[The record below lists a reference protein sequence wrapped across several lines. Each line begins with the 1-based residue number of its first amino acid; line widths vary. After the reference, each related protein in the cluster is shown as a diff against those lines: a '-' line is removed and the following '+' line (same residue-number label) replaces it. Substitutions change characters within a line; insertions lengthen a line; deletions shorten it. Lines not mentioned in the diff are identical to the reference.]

1 MMIPSL
7 IRCFAPLDPL
17 DPERTGGD
25 APGDGQCAA
34 PVCAS
39 LRKAFS
45 RTLGKLPRLFL
56 LTLCLTIADGA
67 GGASVD
73 ARSGAAQKP
82 AQPRI
87 LFVANDPG
95 HMQGKKTLLEEVAQR
110 SGISFSTV
118 FALLL
123 EDDDYAGLFE
133 GVDLVL
139 IDTHD
144 KALGDSIMARV
155 GPKAAVAQV
164 FSNPARI
171 AARQKMAADVHQRL
185 REYWINGGRV
195 NYERM
200 FRFLLV
206 RHFRTARGAV
216 EAPLAVPDSG
226 IYHPR
231 FPNRMT
237 ASAREYLD
245 WIRRQDAGKQTD
257 PPVVGLVI
265 NRVDIDNDQTE
276 LIDAMIER
284 IERAGALALPVF
296 FHDRPETPDGLRRTL
311 LENGKPLADVLIYA
325 TTPHVPVERR
335 AEIEAMGVPVLGTA
349 RFRNPAI
356 GGGAVKAWKESA
368 VGIPMMNI
376 PSALATPEY
385 VGITDI
391 SLVAAESQD
400 RRQRELIFEQFDS
413 LVAKAQKLIRLQGLE
428 NREKRVAILFYNSPP
443 GEKNLS
449 ASNLNIPESLAS
461 ILAAL
466 KASGYDT
473 EALSEETLTGLAQ
486 KTLAPFYHEGK
497 LEPLLRENL
506 AAAFP
511 VAEYR
516 AWFDRLPEA
525 TRNEITAR
533 WGEPEDSSMA
543 TEVDGVPS
551 FVIPRVATGKLVML
565 RQPPRGDRLDDR
577 EKAIYH
583 DVRLPPNHYYLA
595 SYLWVR
601 QVYGADALVH
611 LGTHGTQ
618 EWMPGKERGLSVN
631 DAPNLA
637 VGDVPVFYPYIV
649 ADIGEAIQAK
659 RRGRA
664 LIVSHQTPPYAPS
677 GLHDDLTRLHE
688 LMHDYSSVETP
699 AVRDRLRDD
708 IVEIVTKGH
717 YHADVGWDEKRMES
731 DFDAFLETLEAYLHE
746 LAEQSQPLG
755 LHAFGV
761 TPVDEHRLTTVM
773 QMLGKPFLEAVFGQG
788 SEKAGEAFAIDY
800 RNLRE
805 SEAFKVLLR
814 HVVGSE
820 ALPSDAHP
828 ALLPLV
834 EKGRRYY
841 AALAAD
847 GETGGLLAAL
857 SGRHLPVSS
866 GDDPIRNPESLPT
879 GRNLYGF
886 DPARVPSPQAWKAAE
901 ESLPALIQQHREK
914 HGKAPEKLAFTLWS
928 VETMRQHGV
937 LEAQILQALGV
948 KPVWDAGGR
957 VTGVALVPSG
967 ELRRPRIDVLVTAS
981 GAYRDMFPNAL
992 KRIDE
997 AVALVAALDEP
1008 GNPVREDVRRLADR
1022 LTAKGL
1028 AREAAEKY
1036 ARLRIFGPASGNYGT
1051 GLADAALASDTF
1063 GEGGEGRQNRQE
1075 GEAKLAGLY
1084 VGRLGHF
1091 WNEEGKVD
1099 ETAEAIQT
1107 EVFTEHLRKVDAA
1120 VLARSS
1126 NIFGLVN
1133 IDDAYQYLGG
1143 LALTIRSLTGKSP
1156 ETYVADLRNP
1166 RQARIETTEKFIA
1179 TEMRTRYFHPNW
1191 VAEMQKEDYAGAVEM
1206 LKNVN
1211 NFWGWQVM
1219 APEVVRPDQWREFH
1233 EIYVRDKFQL
1243 GLPQWFEQHAPHAQ
1257 AQMIERML
1265 EAVRKEYWDAGS
1277 VTVDELKER
1286 YRHLAREFDV
1296 VSDNALFN
1304 EFVGLAPERDAADSA
1319 QGFGLDAAA
1328 PPRTAAQEPEPQ
1340 PEPRPTQQVEGMRL
1354 EKAEP
1359 AWEADFPFLEL
1370 LGLLCLA
1377 LATLGGA
1384 THGWRRPD
1392 FSTLHP
1398 TEKLSCNH

>member
-1 MMIPSL
+1 MK
-7 IRCFAPLDPL
+7 
-17 DPERTGGD
+17 
-25 APGDGQCAA
+25 PGKM
-34 PVCAS
+34 
-39 LRKAFS
+39 L
-45 RTLGKLPRLFL
+45 RLFL
-56 LTLCLTIADGA
+56 LAFLLGATAGA
-67 GGASVD
+67 GGAPGGG
-73 ARSGAAQKP
+73 ARKP
-82 AQPRI
+82 VQPRI

-95 HMQGKKTLLEEVAQR
+95 HMQGKKNLLEEVAQR
-110 SGISFSTV
+110 SGVSFRTV

-123 EDDDYAGLFE
+123 EENDYAGLFD

-144 KALGDSIMARV
+144 KALGDSIMACA
-155 GPKAAVAQV
+155 GPKVPVAQV

-171 AARQKMAADVHQRL
+171 AARQGIAADVHQRL
-185 REYWINGGRV
+185 RAYWINGGRM

-206 RHFRTARGAV
+206 RHFRTAQGEV
-216 EAPLAVPDSG
+216 EPPLAVPDDG
-226 IYHPR
+226 VYHPR
-231 FPNRMT
+231 FPNLMT

-245 WIRRQDAGKQTD
+245 WIRRQGVVQQADA
-257 PPVVGLVI
+257 PVVGLVI
-265 NRVDIDNDQTE
+265 NRVDIDNDQTG
-276 LIDAMIER
+276 LIDAMIDR

-296 FHDRPETPDGLRRTL
+296 FHDRPDTPDGMRRTL
-311 LENGKPLADVLIYA
+311 LENGKPLADALIYA
-325 TTPHVPVERR
+325 TMPHVPGERR
-335 AEIEAMGVPVLGTA
+335 AEIEAMGIPALGST
-349 RFRNPAI
+349 RFRDKAV
-356 GGGAVKAWKESA
+356 GGDAVKAWKESA

-376 PSALATPEY
+376 PSALATPEF
-385 VGITDI
+385 VGIVDI
-391 SLVAAESQD
+391 SLIAAESRD

-413 LVAKAQKLIRLQGLE
+413 LVAKALKLIRLQRLE
-428 NREKRVAILFYNSPP
+428 NREKRVAIMFYNSPP

-449 ASNLNIPESLAS
+449 ASNLNIPESLSS

-466 KASGYDT
+466 KASGYET
-473 EALSEETLTGLAQ
+473 GALPEETLIGLAQ

-497 LEPLLRENL
+497 LEPLLQENL
-506 AAAFP
+506 AVALP
-511 VAEYR
+511 IAEYR

-525 TRNEITAR
+525 ARNEITAR
-533 WGEPEDSSMA
+533 WGEPEASSMA
-543 TEVDGVPS
+543 MEVDGAPS
-551 FVIPRVATGKLVML
+551 FVIPRIASGKVVIL

-601 QVYGADALVH
+601 QAYGADALVH

-618 EWMPGKERGLSVN
+618 EWMPGKERGLSIY

-649 ADIGEAIQAK
+649 ADIGEAVQAK

-664 LIVSHQTPPYAPS
+664 LIISHQTPPYAPS
-677 GLHDDLTRLHE
+677 GLHTDLVRLHD
-688 LMHDYSSVETP
+688 LIHDYSSIQTP
-699 AVRDRLRDD
+699 AVRDKLRGD
-708 IVEIVTKGH
+708 IVDIVAQGH
-717 YHADVGWDEKRMES
+717 YHDDLGWDAARMES
-731 DFDAFLETLEAYLHE
+731 EFDTFLETLQAYLHD

-761 TPVDEHRLTTVM
+761 TPSDEHRLTTVM
-773 QMLGKPFLEAVFGQG
+773 QMLGKPFLEAVFGQDH
-788 SEKAGEAFAIDY
+788 EKAGEAFAIDY
-800 RNLRE
+800 QNVRE
-805 SEAFKVLLR
+805 SEPFKVLLR
-814 HVVGSE
+814 HVVGNE
-820 ALPSDAHP
+820 ALPP
-828 ALLPLV
+828 AADPELSPLV
-834 EKGRRYY
+834 EQGRRYY
-841 AALAAD
+841 AALTAD

-886 DPARVPSPQAWKAAE
+886 DPARVPSPQAWKAAG
-901 ESLPALIQQHREK
+901 ESLPELIRQHREK
-914 HGKAPEKLAFTLWS
+914 HGEAPKKLAFTLWS

-937 LEAQILQALGV
+937 LEAQIFQALGV
-948 KPVWDAGGR
+948 RPVWDEGGR
-957 VTGVALVPSG
+957 VTGVELVPG
-967 ELRRPRIDVLVTAS
+967 NELGRPRIDVLVTAS

-1008 GNPVREDVRRLADR
+1008 GNPVREDVRQLADS
-1022 LTAKGL
+1022 LVAKGI

-1063 GEGGEGRQNRQE
+1063 GEGQDGKQNRQE
-1075 GEAKLAGLY
+1075 GESKLAGLY
-1084 VGRLGHF
+1084 VDRLGHF
-1091 WNEEGKVD
+1091 WNEEGQAD
-1099 ETAEAIQT
+1099 EAAEAIQT
-1107 EVFTEHLRKVDAA
+1107 EVFTGHLKKVDAA

-1126 NIFGLVN
+1126 NIYGLIN

-1156 ETYVADLRNP
+1156 ETYIADLRNP
-1166 RQARIETTEKFIA
+1166 RQARVETTEKFIA
-1179 TEMRTRYFHPNW
+1179 TELRTRYFHPNW

-1233 EIYVRDKFQL
+1233 EIYVRDKFNL
-1243 GLPQWFEQHAPHAQ
+1243 GLPQWFEEHAPHAQ

-1265 EAVRKEYWDAGS
+1265 EAVRKEYWDADS

-1296 VSDNALFN
+1296 VSENVRFN
-1304 EFVGLAPERDAADSA
+1304 EFVGLAQERDAADSTP
-1319 QGFGLDAAA
+1319 GFGLDAAA
-1328 PPRTAAQEPEPQ
+1328 PQTAAQTPEPQ
-1340 PEPRPTQQVEGMRL
+1340 PELPPDWSGQQEQVEGMRL

-1359 AWEADFPFLEL
+1359 AQEQEADFPLLSF
-1370 LGLLCLA
+1370 LGLLCVVF
-1377 LATLGGA
+1377 ATLGGA
-1384 THGWRRPD
+1384 VSGWRRPD

-1398 TEKLSCNH
+1398 TDRLSCKH

>member
-1 MMIPSL
+1 MKP
-7 IRCFAPLDPL
+7 
-17 DPERTGGD
+17 
-25 APGDGQCAA
+25 
-34 PVCAS
+34 
-39 LRKAFS
+39 
-45 RTLGKLPRLFL
+45 GKLLNLLL
-56 LTLCLTIADGA
+56 LTLCLGVSPFGMAADAPNGE
-67 GGASVD
+67 
-73 ARSGAAQKP
+73 ARNP
-82 AQPRI
+82 VQPRI

-95 HMQGKKTLLEEVAQR
+95 HMQGKKALLEEVARR
-110 SGISFSTV
+110 SGVSLRTV
-118 FALLL
+118 YALLL
-123 EDDDYAGLFE
+123 EEDDYAGLFE

-139 IDTHD
+139 IDTHN
-144 KALGDSIMARV
+144 KALGDSIMSRA
-155 GPKAAVAQV
+155 GPEVAVAQV

-171 AARQKMAADVHQRL
+171 VARQGIAADVHQQL
-185 REYWINGGRV
+185 RAYWVNGGRV

-200 FRFLLV
+200 FRFLLA
-206 RHFRTARGAV
+206 RHFRTAPDAV
-216 EAPLAVPDSG
+216 EAPLVVPDSG
-226 IYHPR
+226 VYHPR
-231 FPNRMT
+231 FPNQMT

-245 WIRRQDAGKQTD
+245 WIHRQSAAERADA
-257 PPVVGLVI
+257 PVVGLII

-276 LIDAMIER
+276 LIDAMIAR

-296 FHDRPETPDGLRRTL
+296 FHDRPDTPDGMRRTL

-325 TTPHVPVERR
+325 TTPHLPMERR
-335 AEIEAMGVPVLGTA
+335 AEIEAMGIPTLGTA
-349 RFRNPAI
+349 RFRATAV
-356 GGGAVKAWKESA
+356 GGDAVAAWKESA
-368 VGIPMMNI
+368 VGIPMANI

-385 VGITDI
+385 VGIADI
-391 SLVAAESQD
+391 SLIAAESQD

-413 LVAKAQKLIRLQGLE
+413 LVAKALKLVRLQRIE
-428 NREKRVAILFYNSPP
+428 NREKRVVIMFYNSPP

-449 ASNLNIPESLAS
+449 ASNLNIPESLSS
-461 ILAAL
+461 ILSAL
-466 KASGYDT
+466 KASGYET

-486 KTLAPFYHEGK
+486 KTLAPFYHAGK

-516 AWFDRLPEA
+516 AWFDRLPET

-533 WGEPEDSSMA
+533 WGKPEDSSMVIDVGGA
-543 TEVDGVPS
+543 PS
-551 FVIPRVATGKLVML
+551 FVIPRVASGKVVML
-565 RQPPRGDRLDDR
+565 RQPPRGDRLDER

-595 SYLWVR
+595 SYLWAR
-601 QVYGADALVH
+601 QAYGADALVH

-618 EWMPGKERGLSVN
+618 EWMPGKERGLSIY
-631 DAPNLA
+631 DPPNLA

-664 LIVSHQTPPYAPS
+664 LIISHQTPPYAPS
-677 GLHDDLTRLHE
+677 GLHTDLMRLHD
-688 LMHDYSSVETP
+688 LIHDHASIQTP
-699 AVRDRLRDD
+699 AVRDKLRGD
-708 IVEIVTKGH
+708 IVAVVTQGH
-717 YHADVGWDEKRMES
+717 YHEDIGWDEKRMES
-731 DFDAFLETLEAYLHE
+731 DFDAFLEALQAYLHE
-746 LAEQSQPLG
+746 LAEQNQPLG

-761 TPVDEHRLTTVM
+761 TPSDEHRLTTVM

-788 SEKAGEAFAIDY
+788 SEEAGEAFAVDY
-800 RNLRE
+800 QNIRE
-805 SEAFKVLLR
+805 SEPFKLLLR
-814 HVVGSE
+814 HVAE
-820 ALPSDAHP
+820 NAPLPSGASP
-828 ALLPLV
+828 ELPPLV

-901 ESLPALIQQHREK
+901 ESLPALIRQHREK
-914 HGKAPEKLAFTLWS
+914 HGEAPKKLAFTLWS

-937 LEAQILQALGV
+937 LEAQIFQALGV
-948 KPVWDAGGR
+948 RPVWDEGGR
-957 VTGVALVPSG
+957 VSGVELIPG
-967 ELRRPRIDVLVTAS
+967 DELRRPRIDVLVTAS

-1008 GNPVREDVRRLADR
+1008 GNPVREDVRNLTER
-1022 LTAKGL
+1022 LTAKGV
-1028 AREAAEKY
+1028 ARETAEKY

-1051 GLADAALASDTF
+1051 GLSDAALASDTF
-1063 GEGGEGRQNRQE
+1063 GESKDGKQDRQE
-1075 GEAKLAGLY
+1075 GESKLAGLY
-1084 VGRLGHF
+1084 IDRLGHF
-1091 WNEEGKVD
+1091 WDEEGKVD
-1099 ETAEAIQT
+1099 EAAEAIQT
-1107 EVFTEHLRKVDAA
+1107 EIFTEHLKKVDAA

-1126 NIFGLVN
+1126 NIYGLVN

-1143 LALTIRSLTGKSP
+1143 LALAVRSLTGKSP
-1156 ETYVADLRNP
+1156 ETYIADLRNP

-1179 TEMRTRYFHPNW
+1179 SEMRTRYFHPNW
-1191 VAEMQKEDYAGAVEM
+1191 VAEMQQEDYAGAVEM
-1206 LKNVN
+1206 LKSVS

-1233 EIYVRDKFQL
+1233 EIYVRDKFNL

-1265 EAVRKEYWDAGS
+1265 EAVRKEYWDADS
-1277 VTVDELKER
+1277 VTVGELKER
-1286 YRHLAREFDV
+1286 YRYLAREFDV
-1296 VSDNALFN
+1296 VSDNARFN

-1319 QGFGLDAAA
+1319 QGFGLDAATPETAA
-1328 PPRTAAQEPEPQ
+1328 PPQEMQEPRAEPDSD
-1340 PEPRPTQQVEGMRL
+1340 RPAQQVEGMRL

-1359 AWEADFPFLEL
+1359 APAADFPFLSL

-1377 LATLGGA
+1377 FATFGGA
-1384 THGWRRPD
+1384 ANGWRRPD
-1392 FSTLHP
+1392 FSTLHRA
-1398 TEKLSCNH
+1398 EKLSCNH